1 MQSRK
6 RKEGGS
12 AAFREQQK
20 LAAEVARLPASQQA
34 KWLRASWH
42 SATGAS
48 DLETEVITGAFF
60 PGQRLGCSELFP
72 SQTYTAM

>member
-20 LAAEVARLPASQQA
+20 LAAEVARLPASHQA
-34 KWLRASWH
+34 KWLRQSWH

-60 PGQRLGCSELFP
+60 PWTEARMQ
-72 SQTYTAM
+72 